1 MDRRGRVLAG
11 SNRNS
16 FNEIKCVKKV
26 RSRLLSGSLPSI
38 FSKDGSDMIDSD
50 EEDCIEDIPAW
61 QKLKEMSLWIDRG
74 GPSLL

>member
-16 FNEIKCVKKV
+16 SNEIKCVKKV

-38 FSKDGSDMIDSD
+38 FSKDGSDMIDTGED
-50 EEDCIEDIPAW
+50 DCIEYIPAW
-61 QKLKEMSLWIDRG
+61 QKLKEISLWMDRG
-74 GPSLL
+74 GHTLL

>member
-16 FNEIKCVKKV
+16 IDQIKCVRKV

-38 FSKDGSDMIDSD
+38 FSKDGSDMIDTE
-50 EEDCIEDIPAW
+50 EEDCVEDITAW
-61 QKLKEMSLWIDRG
+61 QKLKEISLWMDRG
-74 GPSLL
+74 GHTLL